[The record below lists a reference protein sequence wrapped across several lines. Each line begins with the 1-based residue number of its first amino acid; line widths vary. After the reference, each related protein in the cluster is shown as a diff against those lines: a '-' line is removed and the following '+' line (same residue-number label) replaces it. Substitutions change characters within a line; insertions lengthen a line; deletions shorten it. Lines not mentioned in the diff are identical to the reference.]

1 MKYQIQYWLRTGEL
15 IEVLTGVYSSVLV
28 RQSDN
33 PQDLVTFSE
42 TLDENYQWSILERMP
57 DGSLTP
63 YVPKQ

>member
-15 IEVLTGVYSSVLV
+15 IEVLTGVYAFTLV
-28 RQSDN
+28 RESDN

-42 TLDENYQWSILERMP
+42 TLDNNYQWSILERME

-63 YVPKQ
+63 YN